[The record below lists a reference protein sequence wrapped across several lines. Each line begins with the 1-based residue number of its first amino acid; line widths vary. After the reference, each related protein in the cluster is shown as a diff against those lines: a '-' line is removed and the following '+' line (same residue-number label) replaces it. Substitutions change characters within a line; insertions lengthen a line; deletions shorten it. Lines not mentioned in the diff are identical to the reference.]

1 MPVCFL
7 FYGNKNGQKN
17 ISSVFFE
24 KFFFVSLQ
32 CENINR
38 K

>member
-24 KFFFVSLQ
+24 KFFLYLCSV
-32 CENINR
+32 
-38 K
+38 KT

>member
-24 KFFFVSLQ
+24 KFFCIFAV
-32 CENINR
+32 
-38 K
+38 

>member
-7 FYGNKNGQKN
+7 FYGNKNGQK
-17 ISSVFFE
+17 ILVRYFL

-32 CENINR
+32 CENMNR